1 MAGNPEPDP
10 GIELVIVAAIAE
22 NGVIGNGGEMPW
34 HYPEDLRR
42 FRETTMGHPVVMGRR
57 TFESILDRLG
67 EPLPGRTN
75 VVLTTNPSLLPD
87 GVVAAESIG
96 AAIDAAAETGAGTA
110 YVVGGASVYEQFLP
124 RADRLAI
131 TEIQAEYEGDTYF
144 PTVDWSEW
152 REIERHETDDLAFV
166 EYERRDDE

>member
-124 RADRLAI
+124 RVDRLLV
-131 TEIQAEYEGDTYF
+131 TEIAEQYEGDTYF
-144 PTVDWSEW
+144 PAFDEDAWVEVA
-152 REIERHETDDLAFV
+152 REERAELAFV
-166 EYERRDDE
+166 TYERREDC

>member
-1 MAGNPEPDP
+1 MAEDTEPDLD
-10 GIELVIVAAIAE
+10 IELVIVAAVAE

-42 FRETTMGHPVVMGRR
+42 FKQTTTGHPVVMGRR

-75 VVLTTNPSLLPD
+75 VVLTSTPTLLPD
-87 GVVAAESIG
+87 GVVPATS
-96 AAIDAAAETGAGTA
+96 IDAAIEAATETGAKTA
-110 YVVGGASVYEQFLP
+110 YVIGGASVYDQFLP

-144 PTVDWSEW
+144 PTVDWEQW
-152 REIERHETDDLAFV
+152 RETAREETDDLAFV
-166 EYERRDDE
+166 EFERRSGQ